1 MAMIATETGGLVCL
15 ETHAAAAGRQI
26 LARGGNAVDAAV
38 ATSFA
43 QGVVNPMMCG
53 PGGTGRLLL
62 YLERS
67 REYLFLNASGGAGS
81 RSRPDTFEYTGET
94 SRAGRWH
101 VRDHANYIGHKAS
114 VIPTFVRV
122 MGEAHRLFG
131 RLAWHELLEPAIA
144 LAEGGF
150 VVSPWLASRW
160 DPHGHGA
167 TDWPRGIETLNG
179 TAGCAEIYLKDE
191 RFYAAGETLVQTDLG
206 RTLRRIAEA
215 GPGLFYEGEI
225 GDEIARDFAEHDG
238 LITREDLLRCRPYLA
253 QPLKG
258 TYRDYGLHAGGPIKL
273 QTYNVL
279 EGFDLPALGHNS
291 PRYLDTLAR
300 AFQISYLDR
309 ARYIAD
315 PRFTDVPTNMLKSK
329 PHAAELRYLI
339 ESGED
344 VRWAEPGFVPSFGTT
359 ASVAMDD
366 EGNAAAVMHSNGN
379 SSGVVTPGL
388 GFLYNNHMHNF
399 NPRPGFRNSVAA
411 GKHPEASDGPILV
424 SRDGQ
429 PCLAIS
435 HYSRAGATAEAQVF
449 LNVVEFGMSV
459 QEAVE
464 QPRIHAEYVR
474 RTILVDPDFPPDLI
488 AGVEALGTQSVV
500 VKPIS
505 PAVSAVMR
513 DPSTGLVRCGAD
525 PRGDRGTAV
534 AP

>member
-1 MAMIATETGGLVCL
+1 MATIATEAAGLVCL
-15 ETHAAAAGRQI
+15 ETHAAAAGRRI
-26 LARGGNAVDAAV
+26 LERGGNAVDAAI
-38 ATSFA
+38 AASFV

-53 PGGTGRLLL
+53 LGGTARLLL
-62 YLERS
+62 FLERS
-67 REYLFLNASGGAGS
+67 KEYLLLNAIGGAGA

-101 VRDHANYIGHKAS
+101 VKDHANYIGHQAS

-122 MGEAHRLFG
+122 VGEAHCLFG
-131 RLAWHELLEPAIA
+131 RLPWPDLIEPAIS

-150 VVSPWLASRW
+150 AVSPWLAGRW
-160 DPHGHGA
+160 DPHSHGA

-179 TAGCAEIYLKDE
+179 TAECARIYLKDG
-191 RFYAAGETLVQTDLG
+191 RFYQAGETLVQADLG
-206 RTLRRIAEA
+206 RSLRRIAEG
-215 GPGLFYEGEI
+215 GPDLFYEGEI

-238 LITREDLLRCRPYLA
+238 LITREDLLRCRPYVV
-253 QPLKG
+253 QPLEG
-258 TYRDYGLHAGGPIKL
+258 SYRDHGLHVGGPVKL
-273 QTYNVL
+273 QPYNIL
-279 EGFDLPALGHNS
+279 EGFDLRALGHNS
-291 PRYLDTLAR
+291 PKYLDLLAR

-315 PRFTDVPTNMLKSK
+315 PRFADVPVNLLKSK
-329 PHAAELRYLI
+329 QHAAGLRYQI

-344 VRWAEPGFVPSFGTT
+344 VRWVEPGFVPTFGTT
-359 ASVAMDD
+359 ALVAMDD
-366 EGNAAAVMHSNGN
+366 EGNAVAMMHSNGN

-411 GKHPEASDGPILV
+411 GKLPEASEGPILV
-424 SRDGQ
+424 SRDGR

-435 HYSRAGATAEAQVF
+435 HYSRAGTTAETQVF

-474 RTILVDPDFPPDLI
+474 RTVLVDPDFPSELI
-488 AGVEALGTQSVV
+488 AGLEALGTQKVV
-500 VKPIS
+500 VRPIS
-505 PAVSAVMR
+505 PAVSAVLR
-513 DPSTGLVRCGAD
+513 DPSTGQVRCGID
-525 PRGDRGTAV
+525 PRGERGTAV